1 MFFFIFATHNNIMR
15 YLFIII
21 LISFSAFS
29 QTDEEILNQVIQTV
43 KSQNITTKSQA
54 LDALR
59 ANGMSELQARQLAVQ
74 RGISFDQ
81 FIKELF
87 PIENSKNTDI
97 SENLEFDNDKEDEVE
112 DSNEKENNIT
122 EENSENIDPKY
133 FGYDIFKNNPYL
145 DKEYLLGNID
155 EGYLIAPGD
164 ELRII
169 TYGDNSLEQ
178 NVVVDRNGNINIR
191 GYGLFFASGNS
202 FKTLK
207 SRLKIF
213 LGKYLSGLTSNPQK
227 TFMDVSLTQLR
238 PVKVVVLGQVS
249 APGPHIL
256 NTSGSALSALY
267 AAGGIK
273 TSGTLRDIKIYR
285 NNKLYKTIDL
295 YDYITKG
302 QLKEDVRLTNND
314 IVFVDSRKNKFLLQ
328 GEVYNDAVYEL
339 KEEEGLAELIKYS
352 GGLPV
357 TAQTTKVNISRI
369 TPADKRY
376 SELIADR
383 ELITFNFQE
392 AIDNGKKIDLSDGDK
407 ITFFPILDIELNKV
421 TVSGHVVDPGI
432 YSLSTYKD
440 LRSLI
445 MDAAKGVL
453 PDVYTERVD
462 VTSIINGITIS
473 NSYNLSD
480 IINFDSYVQLND
492 MDVVQVYSN
501 ERVDGAKFVSI
512 SGYGVDN
519 ITTSWKENLSIYDLI
534 FSASEIN
541 NPDFLNNLLKTRID
555 IKRFNNETGLY
566 NTLRFEFNNKEEL
579 KSTPLYPRDKVVLF
593 STGTTENIN
602 KTVGM
607 FGYVNNPDLYVLEE
621 NMYPEDLLLLA
632 GGFLD
637 SADQENLTINR
648 PERDLSNDRVVRKI
662 NIKID
667 RDYLLGLK
675 DKPDNPIV
683 LNDKDIVVVKQKL
696 GYEESVRISISGE
709 VNFPQTVVT
718 EFKNTSLRDII
729 GYAGGL
735 TSNANLD
742 ASTLI
747 RDGRLITLNFN
758 NLNRDEIFE
767 NGDIINIA
775 SNKGLVSTTGA
786 VKNESNFIWK
796 KGVKAKSYL
805 KNSGGK
811 LSNEGG
817 KSYVV
822 LPNGKTK
829 KIGFFRNPQVLPNSV
844 IVTDFRQEGEGL
856 GETIKQF
863 VDNLSGTITFIAT
876 TLTSIL
882 IATKL

>member
-1 MFFFIFATHNNIMR
+1 MR

-81 FIKELF
+81 FINELF

-97 SENLEFDNDKEDEVE
+97 SESLEFDNDKEDEVE

-122 EENSENIDPKY
+122 EENSENINPKY

-339 KEEEGLAELIKYS
+339 KENEGLAELIKYS

-392 AIDNGKKIDLSDGDK
+392 AIDSGKKIDLFDGDK

-696 GYEESVRISISGE
+696 GYEESVRVSISGE

>member
-1 MFFFIFATHNNIMR
+1 
-15 YLFIII
+15 
-21 LISFSAFS
+21 
-29 QTDEEILNQVIQTV
+29 
-43 KSQNITTKSQA
+43 
-54 LDALR
+54 
-59 ANGMSELQARQLAVQ
+59 
-74 RGISFDQ
+74 
-81 FIKELF
+81 
-87 PIENSKNTDI
+87 
-97 SENLEFDNDKEDEVE
+97 
-112 DSNEKENNIT
+112 
-122 EENSENIDPKY
+122 
-133 FGYDIFKNNPYL
+133 
-145 DKEYLLGNID
+145 
-155 EGYLIAPGD
+155 
-164 ELRII
+164 
-169 TYGDNSLEQ
+169 
-178 NVVVDRNGNINIR
+178 
-191 GYGLFFASGNS
+191 
-202 FKTLK
+202 
-207 SRLKIF
+207 
-213 LGKYLSGLTSNPQK
+213 
-227 TFMDVSLTQLR
+227 
-238 PVKVVVLGQVS
+238 
-249 APGPHIL
+249 
-256 NTSGSALSALY
+256 
-267 AAGGIK
+267 
-273 TSGTLRDIKIYR
+273 
-285 NNKLYKTIDL
+285 
-295 YDYITKG
+295 
-302 QLKEDVRLTNND
+302 
-314 IVFVDSRKNKFLLQ
+314 
-328 GEVYNDAVYEL
+328 
-339 KEEEGLAELIKYS
+339 
-352 GGLPV
+352 
-357 TAQTTKVNISRI
+357 
-369 TPADKRY
+369 
-376 SELIADR
+376 
-383 ELITFNFQE
+383 
-392 AIDNGKKIDLSDGDK
+392 
-407 ITFFPILDIELNKV
+407 
-421 TVSGHVVDPGI
+421 
-432 YSLSTYKD
+432 
-440 LRSLI
+440 
-445 MDAAKGVL
+445 
-453 PDVYTERVD
+453 
-462 VTSIINGITIS
+462 
-473 NSYNLSD
+473 
-480 IINFDSYVQLND
+480 
-492 MDVVQVYSN
+492 
-501 ERVDGAKFVSI
+501 
-512 SGYGVDN
+512 
-519 ITTSWKENLSIYDLI
+519 
-534 FSASEIN
+534 
-541 NPDFLNNLLKTRID
+541 
-555 IKRFNNETGLY
+555 
-566 NTLRFEFNNKEEL
+566 
-579 KSTPLYPRDKVVLF
+579 
-593 STGTTENIN
+593 
-602 KTVGM
+602 M

-696 GYEESVRISISGE
+696 GYEESVRVSISGE

-747 RDGRLITLNFN
+747 RDGKLITLNFN